1 MGHLM
6 VHPSNGKNLP
16 WANVPANP
24 DSKGRLIFSSG
35 GWEHRLLCWNGLGP
49 EPWGL
54 VQNAFPA
61 PSFSFPFCEAG
72 HSSRAGRG
80 PAPGPCRALCKCSL
94 WPTAHNNY
102 QAQSA
107 VPLRHETHGGEDVA
121 VFAKG
126 PMAHLLHGVHE
137 QNYIPHVMAYA
148 ACIGANRD
156 HCASANSSGSPS
168 LGALLPL
175 LAPLLLGIL
184 F

>member
-1 MGHLM
+1 MGTE
-6 VHPSNGKNLP
+6 SCYS
-16 WANVPANP
+16 VPGSLA
-24 DSKGRLIFSSG
+24 GA
-35 GWEHRLLCWNGLGP
+35 
-49 EPWGL
+49 
-54 VQNAFPA
+54 QQAF
-61 PSFSFPFCEAG
+61 
-72 HSSRAGRG
+72 
-80 PAPGPCRALCKCSL
+80 L
-94 WPTAHNNY
+94 WPAAHNNY

-156 HCASANSSGSPS
+156 HCASASSSSSPS
-168 LGALLPL
+168 PGPLLLLLALLPL
-175 LAPLLLGIL
+175 GGL

>member
-1 MGHLM
+1 MGTESCCI
-6 VHPSNGKNLP
+6 V
-16 WANVPANP
+16 
-24 DSKGRLIFSSG
+24 
-35 GWEHRLLCWNGLGP
+35 
-49 EPWGL
+49 
-54 VQNAFPA
+54 
-61 PSFSFPFCEAG
+61 
-72 HSSRAGRG
+72 
-80 PAPGPCRALCKCSL
+80 PGPLAGAQQAFL

-102 QAQSA
+102 QVQSA

-156 HCASANSSGSPS
+156 HCASASSSGSPS
-168 LGALLPL
+168 PGPLLLLLALLPL
-175 LAPLLLGIL
+175 GSL